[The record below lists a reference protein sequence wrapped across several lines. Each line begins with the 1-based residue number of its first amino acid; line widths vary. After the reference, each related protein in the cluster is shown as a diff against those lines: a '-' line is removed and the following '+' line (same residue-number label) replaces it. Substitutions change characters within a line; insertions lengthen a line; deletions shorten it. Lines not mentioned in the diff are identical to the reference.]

1 MCHVD
6 LIEIRPF
13 READLPQAM
22 RLKEEADWNQTQTD
36 WLRLIELGPEG
47 NFVAAFKEKVIGTV
61 TTIIYERRLAWIGM
75 MLVDAAYRRQ
85 GIGAG
90 LMRTAL
96 DYLQGHEVVS
106 AKLYATPAGRPL
118 YESLGF
124 REEGRI
130 ERWQGRSSGMRK
142 KELVSIR
149 KFKFPDGNALI
160 KIGSEDA
167 LRITAM
173 DRQAFGADRGA
184 LLDLLIKDCPKGPL
198 MAIDSKGKLL
208 GYALSR
214 PGSKAFYIGP
224 IGAENN
230 ETALTLLDGILGQ
243 LAGKS
248 VYLDFNPGC
257 GIARE
262 ALLKRGLAKQR
273 DLTQMALGQEFGTGA
288 SKWVLGIAGP
298 ELG

>member
-1 MCHVD
+1 MDSV
-6 LIEIRPF
+6 EIRPF

-36 WLRLIELGPEG
+36 WQRLIALGPEG

-61 TTIIYERRLAWIGM
+61 TTIIYERRVAWIGM
-75 MLVDAAYRRQ
+75 MLVKASYRRQ

-96 DYLQGHEVVS
+96 DYLQGQGIVS
-106 AKLYATPAGRPL
+106 VKLYATPTGRPL

-142 KELVSIR
+142 KDLR
-149 KFKFPDGNALI
+149 KIIP
-160 KIGSEDA
+160 EDA
-167 LRITAM
+167 QRITAM
-173 DRQAFGADRGA
+173 DRQSFGADRGA
-184 LLDLLIKDCPKGPL
+184 LLDLLIKDCPKDPL
-198 MAIDSKGKLL
+198 MTIDSKGELK

-243 LAGKS
+243 LAGKT

-262 ALLKRGLAKQR
+262 ALFQRGLMKQR
-273 DLTQMALGQEFGTGA
+273 DLTQMALGRESGAGA